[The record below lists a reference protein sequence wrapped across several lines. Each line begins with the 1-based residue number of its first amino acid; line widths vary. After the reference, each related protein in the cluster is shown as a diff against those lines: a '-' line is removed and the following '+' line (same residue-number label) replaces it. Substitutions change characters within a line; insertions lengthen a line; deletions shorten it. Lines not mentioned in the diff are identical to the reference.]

1 MRAIAV
7 LTLTA
12 AGLAALVTTASA
24 AELGQPY
31 EGCARGQQWNGT
43 RCEWAQPPVAQARP
57 YYQAP
62 QAYEQDDEDEYVA
75 EAPPVYA
82 APQVYSYSYAVPYY
96 RSPVVSYYAYARPR
110 YSWGYGSY
118 AYGGWGGHHHWRH

>member
-7 LTLTA
+7 VTLTA

-31 EGCARGQQWNGT
+31 EGCARGQHWNGT
-43 RCEWAQPPVAQARP
+43 RCEWAQPPAAQVRP

-62 QAYEQDDEDEYVA
+62 QAYVEEEDDYVA
-75 EAPPVYA
+75 EAPPVYV

-96 RSPVVSYYAYARPR
+96 RPPVYGYYAYSRPR
-110 YSWGYGSY
+110 YSWGYGGY
-118 AYGGWGGHHHWRH
+118 AYAGGWGGRHHWRH